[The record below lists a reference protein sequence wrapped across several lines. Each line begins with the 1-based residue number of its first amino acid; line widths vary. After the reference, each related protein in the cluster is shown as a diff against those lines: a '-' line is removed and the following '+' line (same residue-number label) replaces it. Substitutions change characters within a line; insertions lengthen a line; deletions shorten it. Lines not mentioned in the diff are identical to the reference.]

1 MDPFFDSDFSK
12 IFEFDKGGWI
22 LQKKTWQLLLGSAG
36 SVELGLP
43 GVYVYPLFFRDT
55 VQKIRIKFCLFAWFL
70 TVLHPLILVPR
81 FGPRS
86 GPWSGQK
93 CLEFD
98 SLDQLHY
105 SFTMKYIIVIFE
117 GL

>member
-1 MDPFFDSDFSK
+1 M
-12 IFEFDKGGWI
+12 
-22 LQKKTWQLLLGSAG
+22 
-36 SVELGLP
+36 ELGLP

-105 SFTMKYIIVIFE
+105 SFTMYMIVIFE